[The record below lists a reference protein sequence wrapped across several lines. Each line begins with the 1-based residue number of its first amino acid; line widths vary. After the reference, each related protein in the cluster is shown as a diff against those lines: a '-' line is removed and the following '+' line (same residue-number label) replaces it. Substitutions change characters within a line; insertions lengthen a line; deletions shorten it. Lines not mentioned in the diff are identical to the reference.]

1 METSKNNGYTN
12 NKNNSINSNILAPS
26 PQFSTLSNSN
36 SNSAHPSP
44 ASSSSPS
51 VSLSD
56 PMLYVPKMMFL
67 TKGKGTHKD
76 YLTSFE
82 LALRDADVADLN
94 LVSVSSIKPPQ
105 CKIIS
110 RQEGRKYLRPGQIAF
125 TILARSSTNEPN
137 RLIAASIG
145 LARPAD
151 DNTQHGYL
159 SEHHS
164 TGETAQK
171 AGDYAED
178 MAMEMLAT
186 TLGLPNDPTLTW
198 DQREEQWK
206 LSGKIYKTQN
216 FTQSAEGNKDGLWT
230 TVISAAILIL

>member
-1 METSKNNGYTN
+1 MTKMETSKSNSNNN
-12 NKNNSINSNILAPS
+12 IINSNILAPS
-26 PQFSTLSNSN
+26 PQFSPPSNSN
-36 SNSAHPSP
+36 SNSAHPFP

-67 TKGKGTHKD
+67 TKGKGVHKD

-198 DQREEQWK
+198 DQRQEQWK

>member
-1 METSKNNGYTN
+1 MMERQDKTLRTTTN
-12 NKNNSINSNILAPS
+12 
-26 PQFSTLSNSN
+26 LSN
-36 SNSAHPSP
+36 PI
-44 ASSSSPS
+44 
-51 VSLSD
+51 
-56 PMLYVPKMMFL
+56 LYVPKIMFL
-67 TKGKGTHKD
+67 TKGKGLHKD

-82 LALRDADVADLN
+82 LALRDAEIADLN
-94 LVSVSSIKPPQ
+94 LVSVSSIKPSQ
-105 CKIIS
+105 CKIVP
-110 RQEGRKYLRPGQIAF
+110 RQEGRKYLMSGQIVF

-137 RLIAASIG
+137 RLIAASVG

-151 DNTQHGYL
+151 DTQYGYL

-186 TLGLPNDPTLTW
+186 TLGLSNDPTLTW

-216 FTQSAEGNKDGLWT
+216 ITQSAEGNKEGLWT

>member
-1 METSKNNGYTN
+1 MTKRMEVEDKTNIVLSKP
-12 NKNNSINSNILAPS
+12 I
-26 PQFSTLSNSN
+26 
-36 SNSAHPSP
+36 
-44 ASSSSPS
+44 
-51 VSLSD
+51 
-56 PMLYVPKMMFL
+56 LYVPKIIFL
-67 TKGKGTHKD
+67 TKGKGLHKD

-82 LALRDADVADLN
+82 LALRDAEIADLN

-105 CKIIS
+105 CKIVS
-110 RQEGRKYLRPGQIAF
+110 RQEGRKYLMPGQIVF

-151 DNTQHGYL
+151 DAQHGYL

-178 MAMEMLAT
+178 MAMGMLAT
-186 TLGLPNDPTLTW
+186 TLGLPNDPTLAW

-216 FTQSAEGNKDGLWT
+216 ITQSAEGNKDGLWT

>member
-1 METSKNNGYTN
+1 MEIEDNKTNELLLSKP
-12 NKNNSINSNILAPS
+12 I
-26 PQFSTLSNSN
+26 
-36 SNSAHPSP
+36 
-44 ASSSSPS
+44 
-51 VSLSD
+51 
-56 PMLYVPKMMFL
+56 LYVPKIMFL
-67 TKGKGTHKD
+67 TKGKGLHKD

-82 LALRDADVADLN
+82 LALRDAEIADLN

-105 CKIIS
+105 CKIVS
-110 RQEGRKYLRPGQIAF
+110 RQEGRKYLMPGQIAF

-151 DNTQHGYL
+151 DDYTQHGYL

-178 MAMEMLAT
+178 MAMECL
-186 TLGLPNDPTLTW
+186 L
-198 DQREEQWK
+198 Q
-206 LSGKIYKTQN
+206 Y
-216 FTQSAEGNKDGLWT
+216 
-230 TVISAAILIL
+230 